1 MTPGHTPPAPG
12 QPKAGHGQEPH
23 PLPILGADAGKA
35 SPGQANS
42 LPQAMNGMYLHPLPC
57 HNTSATTPPQSI
69 FTLYSARNRPTKK
82 PVYGPPQI
90 PPPFPV
96 CSTPVAPQPQ
106 YNTHR
111 NGVQTRHCAACIP
124 LIPSACADPSVAG
137 HQSRRQYPP
146 FRVSILPDHPRF
158 RPVPYPI
165 QEKYAR
171 AQTITIVYFMLLFQM
186 HCADTLAAT
195 QSEGEYRPF
204 SG

>member
-1 MTPGHTPPAPG
+1 
-12 QPKAGHGQEPH
+12 
-23 PLPILGADAGKA
+23 
-35 SPGQANS
+35 
-42 LPQAMNGMYLHPLPC
+42 MYLHPLPC

-82 PVYGPPQI
+82 TGIHPLSNSPTLSRLQHTCG
-90 PPPFPV
+90 
-96 CSTPVAPQPQ
+96 
-106 YNTHR
+106 
-111 NGVQTRHCAACIP
+111 AATT
-124 LIPSACADPSVAG
+124 V
-137 HQSRRQYPP
+137 QYPQERRTDAP
-146 FRVSILPDHPRF
+146 LRGMHTLDTFSMRRSIRRRSPITAPISAISCHILPDHPRF